1 MMGRKV
7 DEMRDIYFIAFALV
21 AAAVVAIGLVSGETY
36 TLDEEVEFEKGDYD
50 DIMWDAAEKGITIG
64 PEMSYHSRWP
74 LVLLGTGAS
83 GRFDDASV
91 GDPCILYANNSFYLY
106 YTAYDGSVNSIG
118 VGRHVY
124 GNAGWARIST
134 PVLEV
139 GGGTEYD
146 GKAVMDPF
154 VIYEDGLFKMYYT
167 AVSASDA
174 YSIAYAT
181 STDGYIWSKYNKN
194 PILDAPT
201 SGWGSLQIKDPCVVK
216 MVDREYYMYVT
227 GIQTVNKA
235 TIGLAVSTNG
245 YQFTWHTSNPIIKG
259 GLSGNFGTQEALDCS
274 VIRDDPGFRMYF
286 TGRNTT
292 GEKYQIGRA
301 WSFDGIDWDLDPDVY
316 IPMHMPLDS
325 TMTQSPH
332 AMYIDD
338 EISIIYN
345 GQDSGG
351 ADRLLWGM
359 VREWYVD
366 DHDEPVLT
374 FGATYDSLYLTD
386 PFVLE
391 RRQGSFVMFYEA
403 RGTGSVTQSICRA
416 HASTLWG
423 PWSSAGVVL
432 ERGAATSW
440 DDYYIGKPS
449 CVRVG
454 EIYYLYYSGFGG
466 GGTKTCIGVA
476 RSNVVSS
483 FTKEPSP
490 VLTNGS
496 NPFDWDHGGVSQPWV
511 IRLGDTFHMWY
522 TGWSSDNDVYIGHAT
537 SKDGLNWTKDPNNP
551 VVGPGF
557 YQGFFHTIWIDSPV
571 VIYED
576 GKFTMFISAGL
587 FLNTHQRIVS
597 FSSRDGTNWTLDEGM
612 PVLVQGES
620 GRWDDTGIWA
630 GSVFVD
636 NGMRHMYYAG
646 NTGTAKQTIGHAVL
660 GGTRGYYTSPVIDAG
675 SLWPV
680 EWGSL
685 EWDASLGLGS
695 SVRFRVA
702 TNDGG
707 SIWDFDGPSGT
718 SDTYFTTPGEAISQY
733 QTGRFMRIRAYLE
746 TDNESIGMPVVHSI
760 SVHFQ
765 QRPSPSPPVVTLTS
779 PNGGEDWMKTK
790 EYPITWT
797 AVGNFALYPVDLYY
811 STDNGSTW
819 STLALN
825 RANTGY
831 YRWTVPS
838 TETSGAM
845 VRIVVED
852 MDGAVTEDTSD
863 ATFAIDPPPPK
874 SGEFFAPAAGEAMA
888 PDTHEATWAVYD
900 PWGLAER
907 PLTLELT
914 TDGGTTWTLLADG
927 LALTDSYEWEVPGL
941 TASSDRCQL
950 RLSVLDWLG
959 GISVIGSGEFTIDV
973 SPPSLT
979 LAPVEGK
986 LEPESPLLVT
996 CTAEDD
1002 IGVTGVT
1009 LTIEGKDGKRTYAM
1023 ETAED
1028 GTWKV
1033 EYVPVK
1039 GDVALHAT
1047 TSDGVYETSSDVM
1060 DIVVETR
1067 STDDPG
1073 TSSLVMI
1080 LVIAAAMAVLV
1091 TVGVMMLLRR
1101 D

>member
-1 MMGRKV
+1 M
-7 DEMRDIYFIAFALV
+7 ILLALSV
-21 AAAVVAIGLVSGETY
+21 ISLLGYASGETY
-36 TLDEEVEFEKGDYD
+36 TLDEEAEFEKGDYD
-50 DIMWDAAEKGITIG
+50 DIMWDTAEEGITIG
-64 PEMSYHSRWP
+64 PEMSYYSRWP
-74 LVLLGTGAS
+74 LMTIGVGPGGS
-83 GRFDDASV
+83 FDSTAV
-91 GDPCILYANNSFYLY
+91 GDPCVLYANNSFYLY
-106 YTAYDGSVNSIG
+106 YTAWDGSTNSIG
-118 VGRHVY
+118 VARYVY
-124 GNAGWARIST
+124 GGTINKIST

-139 GGGTEYD
+139 GGGTDYD
-146 GKAVMDPF
+146 GGAVMDPY

-167 AVSASDA
+167 AVSATDA

-181 STDGYIWSKYNKN
+181 STDGYTWTKYNKN
-194 PILDAPT
+194 PILETPT
-201 SGWGSLQIKDPCVVK
+201 SGWGSLLIKDPCVMK
-216 MVDREYYMYVT
+216 MEDRSYYMYVT
-227 GIQTVNKA
+227 GIQTADKA
-235 TIGLAVSTNG
+235 TIGMATSTNG
-245 YQFTWHTSNPIIKG
+245 YQFNWHTSNPIVKG
-259 GLSGNFGTQEALDCS
+259 GRTGDFGTQEALDCS

-301 WSFDGIDWDLDPDVY
+301 WSFDGIDWDLDPEVY
-316 IPMHMPLDS
+316 IPMHMTWDS
-325 TMTQSPH
+325 TQTQSPH
-332 AMYIDD
+332 AFYIDG

-366 DHDEPVLT
+366 DHDEPVLSA
-374 FGATYDSLYLTD
+374 GATYDSLYLTD

-391 RRQGSFVMFYEA
+391 RRQSSFVMFYEA
-403 RGTGSVTQSICRA
+403 RGTGTVTKSICRA
-416 HASTLWG
+416 HASSLWG
-423 PWSSAGVVL
+423 PWSSSGVVL

-440 DDYYIGKPS
+440 DDDYIGKPS

-454 EIYYLYYSGFGG
+454 EIYYLYYSGDGG
-466 GGTKTCIGVA
+466 GATKTGIGVA

-496 NPFDWDHGGVSQPWV
+496 NPFDWDHAGVSQPWV

-537 SKDGLNWTKDPNNP
+537 SQDGLNWTKDPNNP

-557 YQGFFHTIWIDSPV
+557 YQGFFETIWIDSPV

-587 FLNTHQRIVS
+587 TTNTNQRIVS
-597 FSSRDGTNWTLDEGM
+597 FSSWDGTNWTLDEHM

-646 NTGTAKQTIGHAVL
+646 NTGGGLQRIGHAIL

-680 EWGSL
+680 EWSSL
-685 EWDASLGLGS
+685 EWDASLGLGA

-707 SIWDFDGPSGT
+707 SIWDFDGPDGT
-718 SDTYFTTPGEAISQY
+718 SDTYFTTPGQAIHQY

-790 EYPITWT
+790 QYPVTWT
-797 AVGNFALYPVDLYY
+797 AVGNFATIPVDLYY
-811 STDNGSTW
+811 STNNGSTW
-819 STLALN
+819 SNLALN

-831 YRWTVPS
+831 YMWTVPS

-852 MDGAVTEDTSD
+852 IDGVITEDTSD

-874 SGEFFAPAAGEAMA
+874 SGEFFVPASGDTMA
-888 PDTHEATWAVYD
+888 PGIDEASWTVYD
-900 PWGLAER
+900 PWGLVER

-914 TDGGTTWTLLADG
+914 TDDGGTWTTLADG
-927 LALTDSYEWEVPGL
+927 LALTDSHEWEVPAL
-941 TASSDRCQL
+941 ASSSDVCRL

-959 GISVIGSGEFTIDV
+959 GISVIESGEFMIDV
-973 SPPSLT
+973 SPPSSSMDEPGSLIVGVQVT
-979 LAPVEGK
+979 IFATCIDDLGVRDVEFH
-986 LEPESPLLVT
+986 
-996 CTAEDD
+996 
-1002 IGVTGVT
+1002 
-1009 LTIEGKDGKRTYAM
+1009 IEGKDGTRTYDM
-1023 ETAED
+1023 EMGED
-1028 GTWKV
+1028 GEWSV
-1033 EYVPVK
+1033 VYVPER
-1039 GDVALHAT
+1039 GDGSLWVSA
-1047 TSDGVYETSSDVM
+1047 SDGVHTTSSEHVDVRVKVVSEGKGGGASLVFLLSAATAM
-1060 DIVVETR
+1060 AALVTIVV
-1067 STDDPG
+1067 
-1073 TSSLVMI
+1073 
-1080 LVIAAAMAVLV
+1080 VLR
-1091 TVGVMMLLRR
+1091 GRR